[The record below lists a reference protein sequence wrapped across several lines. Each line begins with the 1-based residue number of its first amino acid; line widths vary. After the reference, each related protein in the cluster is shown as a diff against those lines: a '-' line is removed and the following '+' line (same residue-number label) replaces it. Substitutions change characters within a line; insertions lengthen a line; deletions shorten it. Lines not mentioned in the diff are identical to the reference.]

1 MSLKKPKRPRIPY
14 QQKQE
19 TVNLKDLVQDYND
32 IIDKNSKLSSA
43 QRQLVVA
50 RIEKLKAAGLVKL
63 QSEINAQAISNF
75 IDEDN
80 KTEDQVAQII
90 EDNKDPKNIN

>member
-14 QQKQE
+14 QPKKEE
-19 TVNLKDLVQDYND
+19 TVLLTDLVRDYNE
-32 IIDKNSKLSSA
+32 IIDHKSKLSSA

-63 QSEINAQAISNF
+63 ESEINKT
-75 IDEDN
+75 DN
-80 KTEDQVAQII
+80 QTEDQVAQII
-90 EDNKDPKNIN
+90 EDNKDQKNIN

>member
-32 IIDKNSKLSSA
+32 IIDKKSKLSSA

-50 RIEKLKAAGLVKL
+50 RIEKLKEAGLVKL
-63 QSEINAQAISNF
+63 ESEIKPT
-75 IDEDN
+75 DN
-80 KTEDQVAQII
+80 QTEDQVAQII

>member
-19 TVNLKDLVQDYND
+19 TVNLKDLVQDYNEILD
-32 IIDKNSKLSSA
+32 GNSKLSSA

-50 RIEKLKAAGLVKL
+50 RIEKLKEVGLVKL
-63 QSEINAQAISNF
+63 ESEINKTNNQ
-75 IDEDN
+75 
-80 KTEDQVAQII
+80 TEDQVAQII

>member
-14 QQKQE
+14 QQKKEE
-19 TVNLKDLVQDYND
+19 TVLLTDLVRDYNEILD
-32 IIDKNSKLSSA
+32 GNSKLSSA

-50 RIEKLKAAGLVKL
+50 RIEKLKEVGLVKL
-63 QSEINAQAISNF
+63 ESEINKTNNQ
-75 IDEDN
+75 
-80 KTEDQVAQII
+80 TEDQVAQII

>member
-19 TVNLKDLVQDYND
+19 TVILSDLIRDYND
-32 IIDKNSKLSSA
+32 ILDKKSTLSSA
-43 QRQLVVA
+43 QRKLVVA
-50 RIEKLKAAGLVKL
+50 RIEKLKESGLVKL
-63 QSEINAQAISNF
+63 ESEIKQT
-75 IDEDN
+75 DN
-80 KTEDQVAQII
+80 QTEDQVAQII

>member
-19 TVNLKDLVQDYND
+19 TVNLKDLVRDYNEILD
-32 IIDKNSKLSSA
+32 GNSKLSSA

-50 RIEKLKAAGLVKL
+50 RIEKLKEVGLVKL
-63 QSEINAQAISNF
+63 ESEINKTNNQ
-75 IDEDN
+75 
-80 KTEDQVAQII
+80 TEDQVAQII
-90 EDNKDPKNIN
+90 EENKDPKNIN

>member
-19 TVNLKDLVQDYND
+19 TVLLTDLVRDYNEILD
-32 IIDKNSKLSSA
+32 GNSKLSSA

-63 QSEINAQAISNF
+63 ESEIKQM
-75 IDEDN
+75 DN
-80 KTEDQVAQII
+80 QTEDQVAQII

>member
-14 QQKQE
+14 QQKKEE
-19 TVNLKDLVQDYND
+19 TVLLTDLVRDYND
-32 IIDKNSKLSSA
+32 ILDGNSKLSSA

-50 RIEKLKAAGLVKL
+50 RIEKLKEVGLVKFE
-63 QSEINAQAISNF
+63 SEIKQT
-75 IDEDN
+75 DN
-80 KTEDQVAQII
+80 QTEDQVAQII

>member
-1 MSLKKPKRPRIPY
+1 MSLKKTKRPRIPY

-32 IIDKNSKLSSA
+32 IIDKKSKLSSA

-50 RIEKLKAAGLVKL
+50 RIEKLKEAGLVKL
-63 QSEINAQAISNF
+63 ESEIKQT
-75 IDEDN
+75 DN
-80 KTEDQVAQII
+80 QTEDQVAQII